1 MDNRICD
8 AEALMCVKEIHKLNK
23 ELEKLISK
31 KEELE
36 ETLRFNKYHY
46 EIIGDIYYLADYS
59 RLRGFDNNY
68 ANKVIREFRKNEN
81 IEKDS
86 KKERRL

>member
-23 ELEKLISK
+23 EIKKLISK

-36 ETLRFNKYHY
+36 ETLRFNNYHY
-46 EIIGDIYYLADYS
+46 RIIDNTYFLADYF
-59 RLRGFDNNY
+59 RLRGFDTNY
-68 ANKVIREFRKNEN
+68 ANKVIREFRKDKN

-86 KKERRL
+86 KKGE